1 MPMWNDLAKDI
12 SNTNRK
18 ALARIISLIENEH
31 EGYFDFLQSLQNL
44 NTPIIGITG
53 PPGAGKSTLTDAL
66 IENFLQQD
74 KTVGV
79 LCIDPSSPFN
89 AGALLGDR
97 IRMNSW
103 FNNKNVFIRSLA
115 SRGNVGGVNPKI
127 IEITSAMQAA
137 GFDYIIIET
146 VGTGQ
151 NEVEIASVADVTVV
165 VLIPDSGDDIQTLK
179 SGLMEIADIF
189 VINKSDRPAADIF
202 TKNLRNTL
210 SVYRSSTPVL
220 QTVASEKKGVD
231 MLCSEIKN
239 KLRIISTEKRTALL
253 AQKAFYIIRE
263 MRMQNIS
270 QHQLKNEIAKLTEK
284 NDFSFYAFIKQHL

>member
-1 MPMWNDLAKDI
+1 MWNDLAKDI

-44 NTPIIGITG
+44 NTPVIGITG

-66 IENFLQQD
+66 IENFLQQN
-74 KTVGV
+74 KTIGV

-89 AGALLGDR
+89 SGALLGDR
-97 IRMNSW
+97 IRMNNW

-127 IEITSAMQAA
+127 IEITSAIQTA

-210 SVYRSSTPVL
+210 SVYKSSIPVL
-220 QTVASEKKGVD
+220 QTIASEKKGID
-231 MLCSEIKN
+231 NLSSEIKN
-239 KLRIISTEKRTALL
+239 KLQNITTDKRTILL

-270 QHQLKNEIAKLTEK
+270 QQHLKNEIAELTEK
-284 NDFSFYAFIKQHL
+284 NEFSFYRFIRQHL